1 MSTII
6 KSPSAAAA
14 ATQTVSNTFFYSG
27 ISFPPKRSAS
37 QGFWATTTDQNLISQ
52 SLYVLLNTRKGEMP
66 MSPNFGTSM
75 DDNLFDAVD
84 SATQGI
90 LCQQIQ
96 NDIQTWEPRVIVN
109 AVSAYSYENVR
120 MFNIDMTVVLTGQ
133 QFSTQIPINQWS

>member
-1 MSTII
+1 
-6 KSPSAAAA
+6 
-14 ATQTVSNTFFYSG
+14 
-27 ISFPPKRSAS
+27 
-37 QGFWATTTDQNLISQ
+37 
-52 SLYVLLNTRKGEMP
+52 